1 MVDMG
6 KLVAMITAYELWND
20 PKREKRV
27 KDALRAKGYDRET
40 ANATMVAL
48 SFLSLPPEE
57 QENQWRKKKAKP
69 EFRVQRENE
78 IYGLMFLIL
87 RDPDLRHAWIND
99 AEHEAEIAN
108 WMAAATSG
116 G

>member
-1 MVDMG
+1 MVDMS
-6 KLVAMITAYELWND
+6 KLVAMITAYGLWQD
-20 PKREKRV
+20 LKREKRV

-40 ANATMVAL
+40 ANAHDDCIV
-48 SFLSLPPEE
+48 FLKSPPEE
-57 QENQWRKKKAKP
+57 QENEWRKKKAKP

-78 IYGLMFLIL
+78 IHGLMFLIL

-99 AEHEAEIAN
+99 TGHEAEIAN